1 MRTGTAGVFAV
12 CSSAF
17 FLACLHSLPPCPELT
32 ALAQTHACVKNLH
45 VTAHTDKNQITML
58 YNVRPG
64 VSDRSFGVHVADV
77 ANFPPVVV
85 EMARQKAQE
94 LEAFGGDVQSILQH
108 DQRAAAAAAE
118 PSSSP
123 ASSQDAP
130 EGLRTLSGSKRVVAD
145 GETEQSDAPDWM
157 EKLLTDR
164 PSSDFKDNVGNINTE
179 ELEKWVHSLEAGN
192 VAPMEM

>member
-1 MRTGTAGVFAV
+1 M
-12 CSSAF
+12 
-17 FLACLHSLPPCPELT
+17 HSLPVTLFLLPLCPELT
-32 ALAQTHACVKNLH
+32 ALAQTHTCVKNLH

-85 EMARQKAQE
+85 QMAQQKATE
-94 LEAFGGDVQSILQH
+94 LEAFGGDVQSILLH
-108 DQRAAAAAAE
+108 DQRATPAAAAAAFAGE

-130 EGLRTLSGSKRVVAD
+130 EGVRTLSGSKRVVAD
-145 GETEQSDAPDWM
+145 GEADITDVPDWM
-157 EKLLTDR
+157 EKLLSER
-164 PSSDFKDNVGNINTE
+164 PSSDFKDNCGNINAE
-179 ELEKWVHSLEAGN
+179 EMEKWVQSLEAGN
-192 VAPMEM
+192 AAPMEM